1 MNKEAFKERL
11 FKEVY
16 ENHWLKLYL
25 HLLKMVDDEDDA
37 KDIVQEVFTN
47 LWNNFDS
54 VGINTSYSSYLYA
67 SVRNRAINYLAHKKV
82 IVDYEKYQESQLQSQ
97 YSNSPDVFLIEKELA
112 HQINSEIDSLPPKM
126 AVIFRKSR
134 LENKSYKE
142 IAEELEIAENT
153 VKKQVSRAL
162 RLMRE
167 KFLHIK
173 YYLFFL

>member
-1 MNKEAFKERL
+1 MNKEAFKEKL

-37 KDIVQEVFTN
+37 KDIVQEVFAN

-82 IVDYEKYQESQLQSQ
+82 IVDHEKYQEAQPQAQ
-97 YSNSPDVFLIEKELA
+97 HFNEPDVFLIEKELA
-112 HQINSEIDSLPPKM
+112 RQINSEIENLPPKM
-126 AVIFRKSR
+126 AIIFKKSR
-134 LENKSYKE
+134 FENKSYKE

-162 RLMRE
+162 QLMRE